1 MDEPGPLIGTG
12 RRRRLRPRQRSG
24 AASLRT
30 APSAGT
36 TEREAV
42 VMQHVRAHG
51 YPVPEVFDAAGT
63 DLVMERLQGTTML
76 DDLGARPWRMQRH
89 CDMWI
94 DLHRRLRALP
104 VGDLGGRGFP
114 TLRSTA
120 RRAASRLPPGQHHA
134 DGGRPDGLRLAERRA
149 RPAGADV
156 AMAWLIVATSTIE
169 ESWWLRHRRR
179 AAPPV
184 RRPLREWL
192 RSSRCAGPA
201 RRRRRPAPHRSQR
214 PTRGSRQDPLP
225 RGQGLTIRVFA
236 SIRVLELDFPGV

>member
-1 MDEPGPLIGTG
+1 MCG
-12 RRRRLRPRQRSG
+12 
-24 AASLRT
+24 RT
-30 APSAGT
+30 AIPCPRSSTPPAPTSSWSGC
-36 TEREAV
+36 
-42 VMQHVRAHG
+42 RA
-51 YPVPEVFDAAGT
+51 P
-63 DLVMERLQGTTML
+63 ML

-149 RPAGADV
+149 RPAGRGRRDGMADRGDV
-156 AMAWLIVATSTIE
+156 DDRGVLVV
-169 ESWWLRHRRR
+169 RHRRR
-179 AAPPV
+179 AAPV

-214 PTRGSRQDPLP
+214 PTRGSRQDPL
-225 RGQGLTIRVFA
+225 LVA
-236 SIRVLELDFPGV
+236 KV